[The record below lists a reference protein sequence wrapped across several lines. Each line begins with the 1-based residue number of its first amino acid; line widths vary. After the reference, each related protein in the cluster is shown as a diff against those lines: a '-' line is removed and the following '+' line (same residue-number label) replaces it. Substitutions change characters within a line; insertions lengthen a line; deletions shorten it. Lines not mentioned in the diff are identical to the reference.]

1 MVRNYFKVAI
11 RNLWRQKGFAFINV
25 FGLSVGLACC
35 ILIFLYVKEEITFD
49 TFHNKSERI
58 YRAWV
63 LEDYGDGK
71 VFFNTVTPG
80 VLAPTLSSHYNEIS
94 KVTRFSNRGGLIR
107 KDGQMF
113 NELIWQAGPEF
124 FDIFDFPVL
133 SGSTEKSLEELNS
146 IVITEKAARKY
157 FGSDPAVG
165 KVMEIQMGAEFQNFF
180 VKAVLSDIPANS
192 SLQFDYLISDLHYKT
207 LYNPRTV
214 DSWTNV
220 ICETY
225 ILLDENNHAEA
236 LADKFPN
243 LINEI
248 LPDFDQGTYSI
259 GLQPITDIHLNPD
272 MPVGYAPVSDPKYSY
287 ILSAIAVLI
296 LVVAAVNFMTLSL
309 GQSMVRAKEVGV
321 RKVAGAQRRQLI
333 FQFLAEA
340 SLVTLISLGM
350 GVLLS
355 ILGLPLFND
364 LAGKTL
370 ALNIS
375 GTTILF
381 FGMLA
386 GLITFFAGS
395 YPAFI
400 LSGFRPI
407 MVLKNDVKVGGGK
420 QTLRK
425 LLVIVQFVFSI
436 FLISSTLIMRSQINF
451 LRNKDLGFKKE
462 QVLVVPLNISAGRYS
477 AVVES
482 GMQASKPFRNELM
495 KLPEVVKVGVAS
507 HIMGTGGWTG
517 VGYTDSEGNFRNF
530 DMNSIDEDYIPAL
543 QIEVKHGRN
552 FDVNIPSDIRRGIII
567 NEAFAKEYAWED
579 PLIEKI
585 PGNDFPD
592 HEIIGVVKD
601 FNYASLH
608 GQVTPLVMVMDPG
621 IILKG
626 ISDIGIGT
634 SIAPK
639 LMISMSSDNLSESV
653 EKIKAVWN
661 KLSPGEEFNFSFV
674 DQTLD
679 AQYENDRHLEQ
690 VVTSASILAILI
702 GSLGLLGLASL
713 NMTARVK
720 EISMRKIL
728 GASNQT
734 LLTLLAW
741 DFLIMIAIALVLAVP
756 VTYFAMSNWLNGFSY
771 RVSIT
776 PVFFLAAGGISLLV
790 AMLTISY
797 HAVKTTMTNPAN
809 NLRHE

>member
-1 MVRNYFKVAI
+1 V
-11 RNLWRQKGFAFINV
+11 
-25 FGLSVGLACC
+25 
-35 ILIFLYVKEEITFD
+35 
-49 TFHNKSERI
+49 
-58 YRAWV
+58 
-63 LEDYGDGK
+63 
-71 VFFNTVTPG
+71 
-80 VLAPTLSSHYNEIS
+80 
-94 KVTRFSNRGGLIR
+94 
-107 KDGQMF
+107 
-113 NELIWQAGPEF
+113 
-124 FDIFDFPVL
+124 
-133 SGSTEKSLEELNS
+133 
-146 IVITEKAARKY
+146 
-157 FGSDPAVG
+157 
-165 KVMEIQMGAEFQNFF
+165 
-180 VKAVLSDIPANS
+180 
-192 SLQFDYLISDLHYKT
+192 
-207 LYNPRTV
+207 
-214 DSWTNV
+214 
-220 ICETY
+220 
-225 ILLDENNHAEA
+225 
-236 LADKFPN
+236 
-243 LINEI
+243 
-248 LPDFDQGTYSI
+248 
-259 GLQPITDIHLNPD
+259 
-272 MPVGYAPVSDPKYSY
+272 
-287 ILSAIAVLI
+287 
-296 LVVAAVNFMTLSL
+296 
-309 GQSMVRAKEVGV
+309 
-321 RKVAGAQRRQLI
+321 
-333 FQFLAEA
+333 
-340 SLVTLISLGM
+340 
-350 GVLLS
+350 
-355 ILGLPLFND
+355 
-364 LAGKTL
+364 
-370 ALNIS
+370 
-375 GTTILF
+375 
-381 FGMLA
+381 LA
-386 GLITFFAGS
+386 GLITFFAGG

-608 GQVTPLVMVMDPG
+608 GQVTPLVMVMDPE